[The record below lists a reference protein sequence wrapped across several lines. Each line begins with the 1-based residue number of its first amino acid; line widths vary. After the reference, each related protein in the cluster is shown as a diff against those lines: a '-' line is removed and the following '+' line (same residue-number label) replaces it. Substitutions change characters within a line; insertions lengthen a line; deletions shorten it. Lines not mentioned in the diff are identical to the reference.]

1 MTKEEIIKKYSEK
14 AKEQRKDFSLCPH
27 PNCNGNG
34 MCLCCENT
42 EACLSLAEEYETIV
56 RLISSI

>member
-14 AKEQRKDFSLCPH
+14 AKAERKAFGLCPH
-27 PNCNGNG
+27 PNCDGSG
-34 MCLCCENT
+34 ICLCCENT

-56 RLISSI
+56 KLISTI